1 MTTVETTSTS
11 WFSRLGSS
19 FKNIF
24 FGFLL
29 VIGAIILLF
38 WNEGRAVKTEQNL
51 KEGFSVVVS
60 VSPDKKDFKN
70 EGRLIHFSGMTKS
83 PNLLTDGEFGIS
95 ASALKMQRTVEV
107 YQWKEKASSRTVNKL
122 GGGTETTTTYSYFKD
137 WSDRLINSS
146 IFKESDSHQNPTSK
160 SFLDKEWISQGVTVG
175 EYAISE
181 DLLSALS
188 GYKSFTISQEMF
200 DAKNTTTSSQLQL
213 AGNMIYYQTSNIT
226 TPEIGSTRINY
237 EIIPPQDI
245 SVIYKQSGEMLVPY
259 QTKNGSAISMI
270 QLGKSTAE
278 EMFKNAQESN
288 KTMTWILRFVGA
300 LLLFIGFQMILGVLP
315 VVGSVIP
322 FIGNIVGAG
331 IGLVSFLLT
340 VIIGTVVIAIA
351 WITYRPFIAV
361 ILFAIAVG
369 SYIFLMK
376 NSKKLAKRN

>member
-11 WFSRLGSS
+11 WFSRLGNS

-24 FGFLL
+24 IGFLF

-60 VSPDKKDFKN
+60 VSPDKRDLKN
-70 EGRLIHFSGMTKS
+70 EGKLIHFSGLAKS
-83 PNLLTDGEFGIS
+83 PNLLIDSEFGIS
-95 ASALKMQRTVEV
+95 ASALKMQRIVEV
-107 YQWKEKASSRTVNKL
+107 FQWKEESRSKTVQKL
-122 GGGTETTTTYSYFKD
+122 GGGTETTTTYTYSKE
-137 WSDRLINSS
+137 WSDKLIDSS
-146 IFKESDSHQNPTSK
+146 NFREAETHQNPSAK
-160 SFLDKEWISQGVTVG
+160 LFLDQEWIAQGVTVG

-188 GYKSFTISQEMF
+188 GYQSFSIPQEMF
-200 DAKNTTTSSQLQL
+200 DAKNPTSSAQLQL
-213 AGNMIYYQTSNIT
+213 AGNIIYYQTNNIT
-226 TPEIGSTRINY
+226 IPEIGNTRISY
-237 EIIPPQDI
+237 KIISPQEI

-259 QTKNGSAISMI
+259 QTKNGSLISMI
-270 QLGKSTAE
+270 QLGRSTAE
-278 EMFKNAQESN
+278 EMFKSAQESN

-300 LLLFIGFQMILGVLP
+300 LLLFVGFQMILGVLP

-331 IGLVSFLLT
+331 VGLVSFLLT

-361 ILFAIAVG
+361 ILFAIAAAG
-369 SYIFLMK
+369 YLLLMK
-376 NSKKLAKRN
+376 NSKKLKA

>member
-11 WFSRLGSS
+11 WFSRLGNS

-24 FGFLL
+24 IGFLF

-60 VSPDKKDFKN
+60 VSPDKRDLKN
-70 EGRLIHFSGMTKS
+70 EGKLIHFSGMTKF
-83 PNLLTDGEFGIS
+83 PDLLIDSEFGIS
-95 ASALKMQRTVEV
+95 ASAIKMQRIVEV
-107 YQWKEKASSRTVNKL
+107 FQWKEESRSKTVQKL
-122 GGGTETTTTYSYFKD
+122 GGGTETTTTYTYSKE
-137 WSDRLINSS
+137 WSDKLIDSS
-146 IFKESDSHQNPTSK
+146 NFREAETHQNPSAK
-160 SFLDKEWISQGVTVG
+160 LFLDQEWIAQGVTVG

-188 GYKSFTISQEMF
+188 GYQSFSIPQEMF
-200 DAKNTTTSSQLQL
+200 DAKNPTSSAQLQL
-213 AGNMIYYQTSNIT
+213 AGNIIYYQTNNIT
-226 TPEIGSTRINY
+226 IPEIGNTRISY
-237 EIIPPQDI
+237 KIISPQDI

-259 QTKNGSAISMI
+259 QTKNGSSISMI
-270 QLGKSTAE
+270 QLGRSTAE
-278 EMFKNAQESN
+278 EMFKSAQESN

-300 LLLFIGFQMILGVLP
+300 LLLFVGFQMILGVLP

-331 IGLVSFLLT
+331 VGLVSFLLT

-361 ILFAIAVG
+361 ILFAIAAAG
-369 SYIFLMK
+369 YLLLMK
-376 NSKKLAKRN
+376 NSKKLKA

>member
-24 FGFLL
+24 IGFLL
-29 VIGAIILLF
+29 IVGAIILLF
-38 WNEGRAVKTEQNL
+38 WNEGRAVRTEQNL

-60 VSPDKKDFKN
+60 VSPNKKDLKN
-70 EGRLIHFSGMTKS
+70 EGKLIHFSGMTKS

-95 ASALKMQRTVEV
+95 ASALKMQRVVEI
-107 YQWKEKASSRTVNKL
+107 YLWKEESKSKTVQKL
-122 GGGTETTTTYSYFKD
+122 GGGTETTTTYTYSKD
-137 WSDRLINSS
+137 WSDKLIDSS
-146 IFKESDSHQNPTSK
+146 SFKEAETHQNPSIK
-160 SFLDKEWISQGVTVG
+160 LFSDQEWIAQGVTVG

-188 GYKSFTISQEMF
+188 GYQTFPIPQEMF
-200 DAKNTTTSSQLQL
+200 DAKNTTASAQLQL
-213 AGNMIYYQTSNIT
+213 VGNIIYYQTNNIT
-226 TPEIGSTRINY
+226 TPEIGNTRINY
-237 EIIPPQDI
+237 KIIPPQDI

-259 QTKNGSAISMI
+259 KTKNGSTISMI
-270 QLGKSTAE
+270 QLGKLTAE

-288 KTMTWILRFVGA
+288 KTMTWILRFIGA

-322 FIGNIVGAG
+322 FIGNIIGAG
-331 IGLVSFLLT
+331 VGLVSGLLT
-340 VIIGTVVIAIA
+340 IIVGSVVIAIA

-361 ILFAIAVG
+361 ILFIVAVAG
-369 SYIFLMK
+369 YVLLMK
-376 NSKKLAKRN
+376 NSKKVVK

>member
-11 WFSRLGSS
+11 WFSRLGNS

-24 FGFLL
+24 IGFLF

-60 VSPDKKDFKN
+60 VSPDKRDLKN
-70 EGRLIHFSGMTKS
+70 EGKLIHFSGLAKS
-83 PNLLTDGEFGIS
+83 PNLLIDSEFGIS
-95 ASALKMQRTVEV
+95 ASALKMQRIVEV
-107 YQWKEKASSRTVNKL
+107 FQWKEESRSKTVQKL
-122 GGGTETTTTYSYFKD
+122 GGGTETTTTYTYSKE
-137 WSDRLINSS
+137 WSDKLIDSS
-146 IFKESDSHQNPTSK
+146 NFREAETHQNPSAK
-160 SFLDKEWISQGVTVG
+160 LFLDQEWIAQGVTVG

-188 GYKSFTISQEMF
+188 GYQSFSIPQEMF
-200 DAKNTTTSSQLQL
+200 DAKNPTSSAQLQL
-213 AGNMIYYQTSNIT
+213 AGNIIYYQTNNIT
-226 TPEIGSTRINY
+226 IPEIGNTRISY
-237 EIIPPQDI
+237 KIISPQDI

-259 QTKNGSAISMI
+259 QTKNGSSISMI
-270 QLGKSTAE
+270 QLGRSTAE
-278 EMFKNAQESN
+278 EMFKSAQESN

-300 LLLFIGFQMILGVLP
+300 LLLFVGFQMILGVLP

-331 IGLVSFLLT
+331 VGLVSFLLT

-361 ILFAIAVG
+361 ILFTIAAAG
-369 SYIFLMK
+369 YLLLMK
-376 NSKKLAKRN
+376 NSKKLKA